1 VKCVLL
7 YTSLHVATLQN
18 TAAFSY
24 RLLNPVQ
31 YLTYSSVFAALT
43 SHRHPYGF
51 CDLSDL
57 LGALNGSFETLIDI
71 QLVRNRIVNT
81 LLTKA
86 GCYLEPVESVI
97 TFTQG
102 FL

>member
-1 VKCVLL
+1 MKCVLL
-7 YTSLHVATLQN
+7 YTSLHVATLQI

-24 RLLNPVQ
+24 RLLSPVH
-31 YLTYSSVFAALT
+31 YLTYSSVFATHT
-43 SHRHPYGF
+43 SHRYRYGF
-51 CDLSDL
+51 CGLSDL

-81 LLTKA
+81 VLTKA
-86 GCYLEPVESVI
+86 GCYPEPVESVI
-97 TFTQG
+97 TLTQG